1 MTSRRKTGQKPQTR
15 QPLKIDKL
23 PVEIRDEIQKLRA
36 AGRTWIEIEEL
47 SARFVKWDS
56 LPTPVLELFPDMRL
70 PHSSLQRW
78 YDLRVDQVRREVMAR
93 ADRAREWAQSFA
105 GKGFKELPDAVMN
118 ALRDQIFMLME
129 SSDDGSRTKA
139 IQGLGS
145 LGLMISRIERTKVAQ
160 RKLDIEEE
168 KLEAAKNRLKE
179 LGDPRELY
187 LGVVQEILKK
197 LRTRKDVRA
206 VIDPIKEELIQEFSY
221 GAEAYAKQIE
231 AGAA

>member
-1 MTSRRKTGQKPQTR
+1 
-15 QPLKIDKL
+15 
-23 PVEIRDEIQKLRA
+23 
-36 AGRTWIEIEEL
+36 
-47 SARFVKWDS
+47 
-56 LPTPVLELFPDMRL
+56 
-70 PHSSLQRW
+70 
-78 YDLRVDQVRREVMAR
+78 
-93 ADRAREWAQSFA
+93 
-105 GKGFKELPDAVMN
+105 
-118 ALRDQIFMLME
+118 
-129 SSDDGSRTKA
+129 
-139 IQGLGS
+139 
-145 LGLMISRIERTKVAQ
+145 MISRIERTKVAQ